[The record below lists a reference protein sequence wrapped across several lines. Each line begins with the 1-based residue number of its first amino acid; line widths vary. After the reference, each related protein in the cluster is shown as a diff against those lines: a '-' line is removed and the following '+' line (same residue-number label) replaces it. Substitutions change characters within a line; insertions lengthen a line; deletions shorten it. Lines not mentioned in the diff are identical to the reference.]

1 MKTVNNQMKIRHT
14 DSTQKITTVQKK
26 IHWDFECF
34 HLLGD

>member
-26 IHWDFECF
+26 NS
-34 HLLGD
+34 LGF